1 MSSSA
6 AAPAVPS
13 VVDGVEWVRPRP
25 DARGYRNDAILALV
39 LLTGSAV
46 SLVFYRATGTYADE
60 PWWIALLW
68 AAGMSLPLAA
78 RRRFP
83 EIVAVVVSVVYAAGV
98 VGQVA
103 ELLISQIVLFISV
116 YTVGAWGRSRL
127 IANITRGA
135 IVVGMFA
142 WLFWQLI
149 FFSAVQD
156 YLPDLERSA
165 DGGYM
170 SPYIAFGAIQIF
182 TNLLFFWG
190 AWYFGDSAYRAAR
203 ERAALV
209 QRTAELAGARARAEA
224 QAVALERVRIAREL
238 HDVVA
243 HHVSVMGVQAGAARR
258 VIASDPQA
266 ASASL
271 SAIEASARSAVDELH
286 RLLGTLR
293 DDSLDTGAAAVTDA
307 ASTYSLA
314 RLPDLVGEAASA
326 GLPSTFTVIG
336 AERAVPATV
345 ELTAYR
351 ITQEALTNARK
362 HAGAGATADVRLRYL
377 DEAIELEVANT
388 GASAPRPGL
397 GRRFRSAARVSG
409 SSACGSGRMP
419 WARSW
424 RPVPAAAAAGLCACG
439 SRSQPVP
446 STPLLIAWRHP
457 EPRTRHDPRA
467 DRRRPGV
474 GAWRI
479 PHDPGLGTGHR
490 GGR

>member
-6 AAPAVPS
+6 AAPAAGPAAGPWPGPAAP
-13 VVDGVEWVRPRP
+13 VVEDGVEWVRPRP
-25 DARGYRNDAILALV
+25 DPRGYRNDAILALV
-39 LLTGSAV
+39 LLVGTAV
-46 SLVFYRATGTYADE
+46 SLIFYRATGTYAEE

-83 EIVAVVVSVVYAAGV
+83 EIVAVVVSIVYAAGV

-156 YLPDLERSA
+156 YLPDLERST
-165 DGGYM
+165 DGYM

-190 AWYFGDSAYRAAR
+190 AWYFGDSAFRAAR
-203 ERAALV
+203 ERAALE

-258 VIASDPQA
+258 VLASDPQA

-293 DDSLDTGAAAVTDA
+293 DDSVDSGAVAVTDA
-307 ASTYSLA
+307 ASTYGLA
-314 RLPDLVGEAASA
+314 RLPALVDEAASA

-345 ELTAYR
+345 ELSAYR

-377 DEAIELEVANT
+377 DDAVELEVANT
-388 GASAPRPGL
+388 GASSPRRGSGSGL
-397 GRRFRSAARVSG
+397 GLIGMQERADAVGAVVEAGPRSRGGWLVRARFPLAVGVAASEVSEGSG
-409 SSACGSGRMP
+409 SGATTSG
-419 WARSW
+419 
-424 RPVPAAAAAGLCACG
+424 V
-439 SRSQPVP
+439 
-446 STPLLIAWRHP
+446 
-457 EPRTRHDPRA
+457 E
-467 DRRRPGV
+467 
-474 GAWRI
+474 
-479 PHDPGLGTGHR
+479 GTA
-490 GGR
+490 

>member
-1 MSSSA
+1 MSSSTA
-6 AAPAVPS
+6 APTAGPGAPAVIE
-13 VVDGVEWVRPRP
+13 GVEWVRPRP
-25 DARGYRNDAILALV
+25 DTHGYRNDAILALV
-39 LLTGSAV
+39 LLVGSAV
-46 SLVFYRATGTYADE
+46 SLVFYRASGTYADE
-60 PWWIALLW
+60 PWWLALLW

-83 EIVAVVVSVVYAAGV
+83 EIIAVVVSIVYAAGV
-98 VGQVA
+98 IGQVA

-127 IANITRGA
+127 LANITRGL

-156 YLPDLERSA
+156 YLPDLERST
-165 DGGYM
+165 DGDGFM

-203 ERAALV
+203 ERAALA
-209 QRTAELAGARARAEA
+209 QRTAELAGARARAEG

-258 VIASDPQA
+258 VVATDPRAASDA
-266 ASASL
+266 L
-271 SAIEASARSAVDELH
+271 SAIEDSARSAVDELH

-293 DDSLDTGAAAVTDA
+293 DDSLDTGAVAMTDA
-307 ASTYSLA
+307 ASTHGLA
-314 RLPDLVGEAASA
+314 QLPALVGQAEAA
-326 GLPSTFTVIG
+326 GLPAAFTVIG
-336 AERAVPATV
+336 AERPVPATV

-377 DEAIELEVANT
+377 DDALELEVANT
-388 GASAPRPGL
+388 GLSTAAGRAHVRGGTGSGL
-397 GRRFRSAARVSG
+397 GIIG
-409 SSACGSGRMP
+409 M
-419 WARSW
+419 
-424 RPVPAAAAAGLCACG
+424 L
-439 SRSQPVP
+439 
-446 STPLLIAWRHP
+446 
-457 EPRTRHDPRA
+457 ERA
-467 DRRRPGV
+467 DAVGGVVEAGPRSRGGWLVRARFPLGIGV
-474 GAWRI
+474 GAGAEAAASGRE
-479 PHDPGLGTGHR
+479 
-490 GGR
+490 GGA